1 MIASVQYNDL
11 KGTAAADVSDHL
23 SNSLQKFLVDTY
35 KSFDGDR
42 YSCHGCTM
50 WISNKGYVL
59 MEFICYDNVE
69 HKYLKFIPENHY
81 LYQDAFNL
89 FKRFEIV
96 IGTHIDEI
104 EVDSEDVQALI

>member
-1 MIASVQYNDL
+1 MRASVQYNDL

-23 SNSLQKFLVDTY
+23 SNSLQNFLVDTY

-42 YSCHGCTM
+42 YSCNGCTM
-50 WISNKGYVL
+50 WISNEGYVS

-69 HKYLKFIPENHY
+69 RKYLKFAPEKDY
-81 LYQDAFNL
+81 LYKEAFDL

-104 EVDSEDVQALI
+104 EVHSEDTQSLI